1 MAPAARAFR
10 TGVLG
15 LLLLAPAGY
24 RPRVISNVPTR
35 VLPAMTGSSRPARGG
50 AASPVGE
57 RLTAGL
63 FLVSGLVLL
72 VAVVTTALGGGATP
86 ARDAAL
92 GVFAATGALAVLGA
106 LAPRLPG
113 QNLALC
119 FCLIAGATAAGAA
132 AAARVGP
139 DGGGLGFGDALGA
152 KMLGLVPWPVPFLA
166 VLLLLGSR
174 AIARLILLPWRRTR
188 QYGFWLLAAAAV
200 LATVACLTLDPVAR
214 QAGWWRWRVVTAGV
228 AWYGRPWFHFLIAF
242 ILTAVVLAAVTPW
255 LIVKRPLPKRPD
267 LRPAGLLF
275 GLLLLLV
282 IANVRSGAW
291 WAAGVGAVVA
301 LVGGPVAV
309 RNARTV
315 NSRTDARAPA
325 PA

>member
-1 MAPAARAFR
+1 M
-10 TGVLG
+10 
-15 LLLLAPAGY
+15 LAPTGY
-24 RPRVISNVPTR
+24 RPPVISNVPTR
-35 VLPAMTGSSRPARGG
+35 ALPGTVGSRQPGIRA
-50 AASPVGE
+50 AASPAGKS
-57 RLTAGL
+57 LTTGL
-63 FLVSGLVLL
+63 FLVSGLALL
-72 VAVVTTALGGGATP
+72 TAMTATALGGGAAS

-119 FCLIAGATAAGAA
+119 FGLIAGATAAGAA

-166 VLLLLGSR
+166 VLILLGGR
-174 AIARLILLPWRRTR
+174 ATARLILLPWRRTR
-188 QYGFWLLAAAAV
+188 QYGFWLLTVAAV
-200 LATVACLTLDPVAR
+200 LATVAYLTLDPVAR
-214 QAGWWRWRVVTAGV
+214 QAGWWRWRVATAGV
-228 AWYGRPWFHFLIAF
+228 AWYGRPWFDFLIAF

-255 LIVKRPLPKRPD
+255 LIAKRPLPRPPD
-267 LRPAGLLF
+267 LRPAGLWL

-282 IANVRSGAW
+282 LANARDGAW
-291 WAAGVGAVVA
+291 WAASVGAVVA
-301 LVGGPVAV
+301 LAGGLMAA
-309 RNARTV
+309 RNARSV
-315 NSRTDARAPA
+315 SSRAGAPPPA